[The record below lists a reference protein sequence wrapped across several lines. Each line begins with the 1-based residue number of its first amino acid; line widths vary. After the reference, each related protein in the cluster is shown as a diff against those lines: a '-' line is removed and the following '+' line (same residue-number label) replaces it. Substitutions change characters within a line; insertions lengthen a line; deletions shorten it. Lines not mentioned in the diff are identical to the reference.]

1 MSKPAGT
8 KCYTAVSL
16 ETLKSLSGN
25 LVIPVS
31 RVWLEKYNAA
41 AALLG
46 ATPISGEASLE
57 PLTKEALVPQ
67 EPPKSGLG
75 NVMIG

>member
-46 ATPISGEASLE
+46 ATPISGEAYPE
-57 PLTKEALVPQ
+57 RPTKEALVPQ
-67 EPPKSGLG
+67 EAQSSGLG
-75 NVMIG
+75 NVQIG